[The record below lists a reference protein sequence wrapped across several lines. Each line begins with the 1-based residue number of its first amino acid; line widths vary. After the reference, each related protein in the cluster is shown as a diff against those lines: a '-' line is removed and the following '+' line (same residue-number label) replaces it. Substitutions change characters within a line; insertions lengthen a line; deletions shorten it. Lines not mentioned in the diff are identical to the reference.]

1 MFPVVPLLIKI
12 LKICSIVFTP
22 LLTQIEVEESRV
34 ELAEFTVSI
43 RLQALWEFCAT
54 SS

>member
-22 LLTQIEVEESRV
+22 LLTQIEVEESRQ
-34 ELAEFTVSI
+34 LAQFTVSI
-43 RLQALWEFCAT
+43 RLKALWEFCAT
-54 SS
+54 TS